1 MISRAYAE
9 GQAYRSAKRSS
20 SNPSGSAMALKGN
33 EGYKV
38 NEDEAAKGM
47 RVKEVKASRRKR
59 RRRIR

>member
-1 MISRAYAE
+1 
-9 GQAYRSAKRSS
+9 
-20 SNPSGSAMALKGN
+20 MALKGN